1 MSQREEEL
9 LWQMDCTE
17 SQDMQHTEGS
27 GRSLVPLL
35 LNPGLLSVLIPG
47 TPLFVSVRDTREVL
61 RDTSPVLLQTL
72 RECHLSLGV
81 WCH

>member
-27 GRSLVPLL
+27 GRSSVPLL
-35 LNPGLLSVLIPG
+35 LNPGLLSILIPG
-47 TPLFVSVRDTREVL
+47 TPLFVSVRDTHEVL